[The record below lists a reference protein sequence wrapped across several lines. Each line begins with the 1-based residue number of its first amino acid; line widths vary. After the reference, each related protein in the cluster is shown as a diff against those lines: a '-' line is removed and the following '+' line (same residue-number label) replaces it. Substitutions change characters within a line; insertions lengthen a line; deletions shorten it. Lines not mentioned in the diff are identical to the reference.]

1 MDKPRAHTIAR
12 VHITE
17 KTHLKS
23 GMKKFKNSKK
33 TKKCKGQGA
42 EPLTVVSLPSA
53 KNSSLKLTKQANARG
68 ERAPTLTNPFES
80 GNHKAKAR
88 PLLTTK
94 TQKTVMPNHKTRL
107 KGGLKPQKRVLSVIS
122 ALIGQIYRIRGLK
135 RLKRVLS
142 HFWYTGYLNT
152 SF

>member
-94 TQKTVMPNHKTRL
+94 TQKSSNAKSQNEVKGRFKATKTRF
-107 KGGLKPQKRVLSVIS
+107 KR
-122 ALIGQIYRIRGLK
+122 YF
-135 RLKRVLS
+135 RLNWANLPD
-142 HFWYTGYLNT
+142 
-152 SF
+152 